1 MQSFDDL
8 MRPFIDALI
17 GLYADKE
24 ACIRQMASEDTGPE
38 LTDYDVYGERVDT
51 GARANGF
58 PIWRYLRNDVHVCE
72 TEAGESRC
80 SAGSSMTPSPAC
92 DKEPPCCSSTLMNR

>member
-1 MQSFDDL
+1 MNSREVATMQSFDDL
-8 MRPFIDALI
+8 MRPFIDTLI
-17 GLYADKE
+17 GLYTDKE

-72 TEAGESRC
+72 TEAGGITLFRWVEHD
-80 SAGSSMTPSPAC
+80 P
-92 DKEPPCCSSTLMNR
+92 EPCL